1 MGVGIII
8 LTSRMNKLNHKMTCL
23 GTHLLKSGVMMGD
36 PRVVP
41 LNLLAQKVQMLYLL
55 CIQNNAEK
63 LQWPWWCQ
71 WSVITTDRILLTC
84 STFAVRPLMAAA
96 RAWATG
102 LSTPCLASLSS
113 RVSSATLKV
122 WCTQHSEHAPMDPTL
137 RPDTLGADLV
147 TGHTH
152 PLPFICQTASG
163 FSHTLTIS
171 SKYSNYAQYLTIP
184 VGILLA
190 TFGAPL

>member
-36 PRVVP
+36 PRVVS

-84 STFAVRPLMAAA
+84 CSFAVRPLMAAA
-96 RAWATG
+96 WAWATG

-122 WCTQHSEHAPMDPTL
+122 WCTQHSEHGRDQTQTCLEPLT
-137 RPDTLGADLV
+137 
-147 TGHTH
+147 TG
-152 PLPFICQTASG
+152 PPGKSPG
-163 FSHTLTIS
+163 FSVF
-171 SKYSNYAQYLTIP
+171 KYLCIH
-184 VGILLA
+184 LA
-190 TFGAPL
+190 AKGLSCSVWA